1 MARPPDPARRLELLD
16 QVVRYLADNGLA
28 QATLR
33 PMAAALG
40 VSSNS
45 LIHHFGPKEE
55 LLAAALDRATDL
67 QKQVLAR
74 WLQRAP
80 HMPQADQLRRWWKWL
95 ATDPANLA
103 LVRLGLEAAAV
114 APAITGLTGDVRA
127 DQIGV
132 WRASLE
138 AGLIRD
144 GLSPAEA
151 HLEASIVKATFTGL
165 VMDLIATGDRK
176 RLNAAVEQ
184 AMRRLEQVVA
194 DAASR

>member
-1 MARPPDPARRLELLD
+1 MARPPDPARRLDLLD
-16 QVVRYLADNGLA
+16 QVVRYLAEFGLA

-33 PMAAALG
+33 PMAAALD

-55 LLAAALDRATDL
+55 LLAAALDRATEL
-67 QKQVLAR
+67 QKQVLSR
-74 WLQRAP
+74 WLQRTP
-80 HMPQADQLRRWWKWL
+80 NMSQADQLRRWWKWL
-95 ATDPANLA
+95 STDAANLA

-132 WRASLE
+132 WRSSLE
-138 AGLIRD
+138 AGLVRD
-144 GLSPAEA
+144 GLSPAAA
-151 HLEASIVKATFTGL
+151 HLEASIMKATFTGL

-176 RLNAAVEQ
+176 RLNVAVEH
-184 AMRRLEQVVA
+184 ALRRLDGLVA
-194 DAASR
+194 AAKVR